1 MEYFIPKIME
11 NNEKIIAVLNN
22 LLEINNDR
30 ISGYELATKKAEDSD
45 LKSLF
50 SDMTATGFKLC
61 HDLRNEVEKLKGE
74 AQDSLS
80 TSGNNFDAWTEVRSA
95 ILTKD
100 RNAILNS
107 CEVGEKEALNSYED
121 ALNQEELKNNPVV
134 TRVQQQRLEIL
145 LAHKKIKNIRE
156 NEE

>member
-1 MEYFIPKIME
+1 ME
-11 NNEKIIAVLNN
+11 NNKTIIAVLNN

-30 ISGYELATKKAEDSD
+30 ISGYELATKNAEDSD

-50 SDMTATGFKLC
+50 SDMTASGFKLC

-74 AQDSLS
+74 ALDNLS
-80 TSGNNFDAWTEVRSA
+80 TSGNNFDAWAEVRSV

-107 CEVGEKEALNSYED
+107 CEVGEKVALNGYED
-121 ALNQEELKNNPVV
+121 ALNQIELINNPVV

-145 LAHKKIKNIRE
+145 LAHQKIKNIKG
-156 NEE
+156 NEEK